1 MKIMAASNIYE
12 AGAVELFDLFGD
24 YIEGSAERIALLVST
39 RCVGDAATRAI
50 DKSLAAFGYGTDA
63 CSYVTLFPRDDQVE
77 GADISLDPHA
87 LFLLIEGI
95 DPLFLICADEGAVAL
110 ASEAYRTPFEADTAV
125 RAFGRPAIM
134 FRDLEALMESEAGK
148 QKAWKLLKSLP
159 RR

>member
-1 MKIMAASNIYE
+1 MSRLEDLTVGSIVSGLVNNE
-12 AGAVELFDLFGD
+12 AVQVVAVKWYGNAVLELTFKNSQGIPANQLLYREDEARLEVQEDNLPWSFDANGD
-24 YIEGSAERIALLVST
+24 DVR
-39 RCVGDAATRAI
+39 
-50 DKSLAAFGYGTDA
+50 
-63 CSYVTLFPRDDQVE
+63 
-77 GADISLDPHA
+77 
-87 LFLLIEGI
+87 
-95 DPLFLICADEGAVAL
+95 L

>member
-110 ASEAYRTPFEADTAV
+110 ASEAYRTPFAESLETAEV
-125 RAFGRPAIM
+125 APTQVTAPIETSNRNASC
-134 FRDLEALMESEAGK
+134 RDFAQCDPLSDA
-148 QKAWKLLKSLP
+148 
-159 RR
+159 